1 MLLVVI
7 IAVSAGGKGSK
18 SAEKTVAEKS
28 GDSDNTEAKV
38 IEPKIKKNAK
48 APSKANPVTD
58 FKYDLTEDG
67 SGIIIQSYLETKKN
81 EIRISDKIEDY
92 PVVAIGKEV
101 FKGGKIVGG
110 EIDWDLEVLKGGH
123 VYVLTDIDS
132 GHEFWNE
139 KALNWMP
146 VDKPLEYLYVPRT
159 VTAVYAEAFSS
170 GGWIDVDYSNEKRI
184 NISIQNLDI
193 DITKLKTIGDNAFQC
208 VFFKNTDITIP
219 ATLEMQT
226 LKKGDSY
233 SWDDYGK
240 KDHYEDISKM
250 FYGSNVTSVQISD
263 GVEIIPTGMFESCH
277 ELKEVTIPVSVK
289 EIYTTAFRN
298 CEKLE
303 KVNFP
308 ENAQIKYTGGIIP
321 KFGFDPDRK
330 ATDAFEGCSA
340 LSLKERAK
348 IKATGYEGN
357 F

>member
-7 IAVSAGGKGSK
+7 IGVSAGGKGSK

-208 VFFKNTDITIP
+208 VFF
-219 ATLEMQT
+219 
-226 LKKGDSY
+226 
-233 SWDDYGK
+233 
-240 KDHYEDISKM
+240 
-250 FYGSNVTSVQISD
+250 
-263 GVEIIPTGMFESCH
+263 
-277 ELKEVTIPVSVK
+277 
-289 EIYTTAFRN
+289 
-298 CEKLE
+298 
-303 KVNFP
+303 
-308 ENAQIKYTGGIIP
+308 
-321 KFGFDPDRK
+321 
-330 ATDAFEGCSA
+330 
-340 LSLKERAK
+340 
-348 IKATGYEGN
+348 
-357 F
+357 

>member
-1 MLLVVI
+1 
-7 IAVSAGGKGSK
+7 
-18 SAEKTVAEKS
+18 
-28 GDSDNTEAKV
+28 
-38 IEPKIKKNAK
+38 
-48 APSKANPVTD
+48 
-58 FKYDLTEDG
+58 
-67 SGIIIQSYLETKKN
+67 
-81 EIRISDKIEDY
+81 
-92 PVVAIGKEV
+92 
-101 FKGGKIVGG
+101 
-110 EIDWDLEVLKGGH
+110 
-123 VYVLTDIDS
+123 
-132 GHEFWNE
+132 
-139 KALNWMP
+139 
-146 VDKPLEYLYVPRT
+146 
-159 VTAVYAEAFSS
+159 
-170 GGWIDVDYSNEKRI
+170 
-184 NISIQNLDI
+184 
-193 DITKLKTIGDNAFQC
+193 
-208 VFFKNTDITIP
+208 
-219 ATLEMQT
+219 MQT